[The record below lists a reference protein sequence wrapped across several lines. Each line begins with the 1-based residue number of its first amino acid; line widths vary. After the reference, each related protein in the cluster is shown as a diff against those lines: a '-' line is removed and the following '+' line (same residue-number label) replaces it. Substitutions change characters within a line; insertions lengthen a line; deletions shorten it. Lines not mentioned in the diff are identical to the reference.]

1 MGNNKQIYFVTSN
14 TKKFISLQKMLASV
28 EVNLRRLEYD
38 FDEGRDLDIRKIT
51 EAKLAQAKRA
61 FPGKRLVVDDRGF
74 FIPALGGFPGPFVKL
89 LLDSFSYKGLIKLMA
104 GETDRRAIF
113 SFGLGYFDGA
123 SDTILTADEVGF
135 ITDEPRGDNL
145 HGWTELLYVYGYD
158 ALPGKSL
165 AELSDDEWQEYLISI
180 EEVDVFAKLRD
191 HLIEALNTDFESLNG
206 KEE

>member
-1 MGNNKQIYFVTSN
+1 MSNNKQIYFVTSN
-14 TKKFISLQKMLASV
+14 AKKFISLQKMLVPV
-28 EVNLRRLEYD
+28 EVDLQRLEYD

-51 EAKLAQAKRA
+51 EAKLTQAKHA

-74 FIPALGGFPGPFVKL
+74 FIPALGDFQGPFDKL

-145 HGWTELLYVYGYD
+145 HGWTELLYVYGYNTF
-158 ALPGKSL
+158 PGKSL
-165 AELSDDEWQEYLISI
+165 AELNDDEWRKYLASI

-191 HLIEALNTDFESLNG
+191 YLAEKL
-206 KEE
+206 

>member
-158 ALPGKSL
+158 TLPGKSL

>member
-1 MGNNKQIYFVTSN
+1 MNNIIYFATSN
-14 TKKFISLQKMLASV
+14 SQKFTSLKSLLV
-28 EVNLRRLEYD
+28 PLGIDLRQLEYD

-51 EAKLAQAKRA
+51 EAKLIQAKRA

-104 GETDRRAIF
+104 GETDRRAVF
-113 SFGLGYFDGA
+113 SFGLGYFDGK
-123 SDTILTADEVGF
+123 SDVILTADEVGF
-135 ITDEPRGDNL
+135 IIDEPRGDNL

-158 ALPGKSL
+158 TFPGKSL
-165 AELSDDEWQEYLISI
+165 AELNDYEWREYLASI

-191 HLIEALNTDFESLNG
+191 HLIEALNR
-206 KEE
+206 KE

>member
-1 MGNNKQIYFVTSN
+1 MSNNKQIYFVTSN
-14 TKKFISLQKMLASV
+14 AKKFISLQKMLVPV
-28 EVNLRRLEYD
+28 EVDLQRLEYD

-51 EAKLAQAKRA
+51 EAKLTQAKHA

-74 FIPALGGFPGPFVKL
+74 FIPALGGFPGSFVKL

-145 HGWTELLYVYGYD
+145 HGWTELLYVYGYNTF
-158 ALPGKSL
+158 PGKSL
-165 AELSDDEWQEYLISI
+165 AELNDDEWRKYLASI

-191 HLIEALNTDFESLNG
+191 YLAEKL
-206 KEE
+206 

>member
-1 MGNNKQIYFVTSN
+1 MNNIIYFATSN
-14 TKKFISLQKMLASV
+14 SQKFASLK
-28 EVNLRRLEYD
+28 NLLVPLGVDLRQLEYD
-38 FDEGRDLDIRKIT
+38 FDEGRDFDICKIT
-51 EAKLAQAKRA
+51 EAKLIQAKRA

-74 FIPALGGFPGPFVKL
+74 FIPALGGFPGPFIKL

-104 GETDRRAIF
+104 GEIDRRAVF

-145 HGWTELLYVYGYD
+145 HGWTELELLYVYGYNTF
-158 ALPGKSL
+158 PGRSL
-165 AELSDDEWQEYLISI
+165 AELDDDEWQEYLASI

-191 HLIEALNTDFESLNG
+191 FLVKKS
-206 KEE
+206 